1 MMSGINTNW
10 RNHLRGMAMTNL
22 SVWMGEEPNLMFKKE
37 YVARYDA
44 LKAENSDSRDNALQ
58 SGDNRGNALQ
68 SDGADSRNNKPE
80 KKHKITRFLRALMIQ
95 NLAFWI
101 DEEENPV
108 MQNWFSQYYPV
119 LEIRRH
125 EIL

>member
-1 MMSGINTNW
+1 MV
-10 RNHLRGMAMTNL
+10 MTNL
-22 SVWMGEEPNLMFKKE
+22 SVWMGEEPNPMFQKE

-44 LKAENSDSRDNALQ
+44 LQAENADSRDNILQ
-58 SGDNRGNALQ
+58 SNSDNRGNALQ
-68 SDGADSRNNKPE
+68 FNGADSRDNKPE
-80 KKHKITRFLRALMIQ
+80 KKRKITRFLRALMIQ

>member
-10 RNHLRGMAMTNL
+10 RNRLRGMVMTNL
-22 SVWMGEEPNLMFKKE
+22 SVWMGEEPNPIFQKE

-44 LKAENSDSRDNALQ
+44 LKAENADNRDNT
-58 SGDNRGNALQ
+58 LQ
-68 SDGADSRNNKPE
+68 SDSADSRNNQPE
-80 KKHKITRFLRALMIQ
+80 KKTKITRFLRALMIQ

-108 MQNWFSQYYPV
+108 MQNWFSEYYAA
-119 LEIRRH
+119 LKIRRH